1 VLVNPVAAS
10 QAGRLTTLILSL
22 VLAAALCAAP
32 ASAVPSNRDVTT
44 HRVAIV
50 GDSYT
55 NGTEH
60 GGLGAQA
67 WPVRAWH
74 TLARRGVPVVTDV
87 AAEGR
92 AGYDTVGN
100 RGSFFRDLVVRAVR
114 PDDTLVVLYGSRNDR
129 EVPPDQLTRAVRD
142 TLLLVRRIAPT
153 ARLLVIGTPWPT
165 ADVPT
170 DIIGIRD
177 VLAAQ
182 ARAAGATFVD
192 PIALRWFVDQPW
204 LIGTDGVHPTDA
216 GHAYMAEKIAP
227 LIAAQLPQTV

>member
-1 VLVNPVAAS
+1 MKPQAAS
-10 QAGRLTTLILSL
+10 PVGRLTTLILSV
-22 VLAAALCAAP
+22 VLAAALCVAP
-32 ASAVPSNRDVTT
+32 ASAVPSTRDTAAY
-44 HRVAIV
+44 RVAIV

-129 EVPPDQLTRAVRD
+129 EVAPERLAVAVRD
-142 TLLLVRRIAPT
+142 TLQLVRRTAPT

-165 ADVPT
+165 ADVPP

-177 VLAAQ
+177 VLATQ
-182 ARAAGATFVD
+182 ARAVGATFVD

-216 GHAYMAEKIAP
+216 GHAYMADRIAP
-227 LIAAQLPQTV
+227 LIAGQLARAV